1 MFAQQLMYI
10 SHHDSENYEA
20 MIIFELNNCA
30 LNNKTYKKM
39 KKTIFNLFIMTAF
52 IISLSSCTANS
63 PGKEIGVQLWSVKDA
78 MQEDPAGTL
87 QALADKGYT
96 FVEAAGY
103 SDGKFYGMEPLEF
116 RKLVESTGMVFLG
129 SHTGQAVP
137 GDDNRDEV
145 MAWWDK
151 CIQTH
156 KAAGVRYIV
165 QPWMSSRAF
174 DSIEGLQAYCDYFNE
189 VGEKCN
195 QHGIRF
201 GFHNH
206 AEEFNAFDDV
216 VIYDYMLQNT
226 DPEKVM
232 FQIDLYWAYV
242 GNVDPVDYF
251 ERYPGRF
258 ESWHVKDVDVIG
270 GSGKIDFKRIFKH
283 AELSGLKDIVVEFE
297 HPEKDPFKSLDL
309 SIRYLNGADYVK

>member
-1 MFAQQLMYI
+1 
-10 SHHDSENYEA
+10 
-20 MIIFELNNCA
+20 
-30 LNNKTYKKM
+30 M
-39 KKTIFNLFIMTAF
+39 KKTFITLVIMTMGIFLFA
-52 IISLSSCTANS
+52 SCAENS
-63 PGKEIGVQLWSVKDA
+63 TDKEIGVQLWSVRAA

-87 QALADKGYT
+87 QALADMGYT

-103 SDGKFYGMEPLEF
+103 SNGKFYGMEPQAF
-116 RKLVESTGMVFLG
+116 RELVESTGMVFLG
-129 SHTGQAVP
+129 SHSGHAVP
-137 GDDNRDEV
+137 DDDNREDV
-145 MAWWDK
+145 MAWWEE
-151 CIQTH
+151 CIQAH
-156 KAAGVRYIV
+156 AAAGVQYIV

-174 DSIEGLQAYCDYFNE
+174 ESIEGLQAYCDYFNE

-206 AEEFNAFDDV
+206 AEEFNAFEGV

-226 DPEKVM
+226 DPDKVM

-242 GNVDPVDYF
+242 GNADPVDYF

-270 GSGKIDFKRIFKH
+270 ASGKIDFERIFKH
-283 AELSGLKDIVVEFE
+283 AEISGLKDIVVEFE
-297 HPEKDPFKSLDL
+297 HPEKDPFLSLKL
-309 SIRYLNGADYVK
+309 SMEYLMEAEFVK